1 VPDLVW
7 KANTVSATDQRTVG
21 ELLADSDAS
30 AHETF
35 LDATLNNAPL
45 RVRSWNQRAESAPE
59 LWVLPSEP
67 DSPSWP
73 NPMERPRV
81 VGEAIGRCVTAGHW
95 PARVTDRRTP
105 KPDRRQPLSRAASGR
120 ARRSPC
126 PVGNLGSGGQYPT
139 PRPDVHTCRSFGQ
152 PQPSQSSEGRASR
165 VSVANPQARGG
176 RVLDTQFGGHRNSVG
191 EAEVPIT
198 EEKKGSRSW
207 GRSPRR
213 PFGPCGNV
221 AAAMALLSLSRTQIH
236 ELIPSP
242 QRFKHVGL
250 SPYAS
255 RRAPRKRLQ
264 MSAVSSCYPPALSSN
279 HAQGQLAGRQTQPP
293 TGRKMM
299 ITPRSTVKSDVVP
312 LMYRVDEAAAA
323 LRLSR
328 SSVYELIRS
337 GQLRSVK
344 QGRRRLVPVTALADY
359 VASLGGAA

>member
-1 VPDLVW
+1 MPDLVW

-139 PRPDVHTCRSFGQ
+139 PRPGVHHV
-152 PQPSQSSEGRASR
+152 PQFRPASAPSQSSESRASR

-176 RVLDTQFGGHRNSVG
+176 RVLDTQFGGHRDSVG

-198 EEKKGSRSW
+198 EERKSIMGEESSTPVWALWQRGSGDGVAQLESHADPRADPEPAALQARWSFAL
-207 GRSPRR
+207 REPASP
-213 PFGPCGNV
+213 PKATADVGSLE
-221 AAAMALLSLSRTQIH
+221 LLST
-236 ELIPSP
+236 
-242 QRFKHVGL
+242 GL
-250 SPYAS
+250 EQQ
-255 RRAPRKRLQ
+255 PR
-264 MSAVSSCYPPALSSN
+264 P
-279 HAQGQLAGRQTQPP
+279 
-293 TGRKMM
+293 
-299 ITPRSTVKSDVVP
+299 
-312 LMYRVDEAAAA
+312 
-323 LRLSR
+323 
-328 SSVYELIRS
+328 
-337 GQLRSVK
+337 
-344 QGRRRLVPVTALADY
+344 
-359 VASLGGAA
+359 GAAGWTTDATTNRKEDDDHAPLNCQV